1 MKKPTLNAVGWA
13 LLFPAFPKVLLMP
26 LAHRSLPFVFLISFA
41 AIFGVSQAN
50 AQIPGQVII
59 DEQFDG
65 NAVDTSIF
73 QYANAFEPGTF
84 GRTLLRSPNL
94 IGQAG
99 FPFDPPPVQGGT
111 LSLRAETYSPFQT
124 PINGPSSGVF
134 FLCDE
139 IRTIQ
144 TFAPTATAGFS
155 FETRA
160 RFVDDATNPLSPG
173 IVGGAFLFGLPF
185 DFSQGNFV
193 RDEVDFELLSNTPQN
208 TITTNIFNDDPFDTA
223 GRFDVQGIAGLD
235 LTEFNDF
242 RIETTLETT
251 RFFVNNELIREETTD
266 LAVDPQDFRLNINT
280 PDASFASAFSAA
292 LQPTNNPL
300 QNQVF
305 IFEVDSLVI
314 TQFDPEDSKDEMEI
328 DLSKPVLIFNLA
340 GFDLPDFS
348 FLAFQNGV
356 RTNDGFAIS
365 LGAAA
370 DNFGGITDSTNLLV
384 EDFLLTEDTEFLVE
398 AIIGDNNDSNLVLAI
413 REASGEF
420 FSIAVSAA
428 DLADDGQAI
437 VGINDF
443 FFNGDVTDGIP
454 NSEIIEVSLQSP
466 FASGNAVDVVFQRV
480 LILPAFI
487 LGDCDQDGDVDF
499 ADIPA
504 FIQVL
509 AAGGFLEQ
517 ADCNRDGVVNFSD
530 IPVFI
535 SILQAQ

>member
-1 MKKPTLNAVGWA
+1 
-13 LLFPAFPKVLLMP
+13 MP
-26 LAHRSLPFVFLISFA
+26 LAHRNLPLVLLISFA

-50 AQIPGQVII
+50 AQISGQVII

-65 NAVDTSIF
+65 NEVDTSIF
-73 QYANAFEPGTF
+73 QYANRFEPGTF

-94 IGQAG
+94 VGQAG
-99 FPFDPPPVQGGT
+99 LPFDPPPVQGGT
-111 LSLRAETYSPFQT
+111 LSLRVETYNPFQT
-124 PINGPSSGVF
+124 PINGPSPGVF

-173 IVGGAFLFGLPF
+173 IVGGVFLFGLDP
-185 DFSQGNFV
+185 DFSQTNFV

-208 TITTNIFNDDPFDTA
+208 TITTNIFNDDGFNTA
-223 GRFDVQGIAGLD
+223 GRFDVQGIPGLD
-235 LTEFNDF
+235 LTEFNDY

-251 RFFVNNELIREETTD
+251 RFFVNNQLIREETTD

-280 PDASFASAFSAA
+280 PDASFSSAFSAA

-314 TQFDPEDSKDEMEI
+314 TQFDPADSPPPMQL
-328 DLSKPVLIFNLA
+328 DLSETLLIFDLT
-340 GFDLPDFS
+340 GFQVPDFAFLS
-348 FLAFQNGV
+348 FQSGV
-356 RTNDGFAIS
+356 STNDGFAIS

-370 DNFGGITDSTNLLV
+370 DNFGGITDTSNLLV
-384 EDFLLTEDTEFLVE
+384 PNFLLTEDTEFLVE
-398 AIIGDNNDSNLVLAI
+398 AIIGVNNDSDLVLAI
-413 REASGEF
+413 RESSGEF
-420 FSIAVSAA
+420 FSISVPAA

-443 FFNGDVTDGIP
+443 FFNGDNRNGIP
-454 NSEIIEVSLQSP
+454 DSEIIEISLQSP

-480 LILPAFI
+480 SILPAFI
-487 LGDCDQDGDVDF
+487 LGDCNQDEDVDF
-499 ADIPA
+499 MDISA
-504 FIQVL
+504 LIEIL
-509 AAGGFLEQ
+509 IAGSFLDE
-517 ADCNRDGVVNFSD
+517 ADCNRDGFVNFSD
-530 IPVFI
+530 IPPFVV
-535 SILQAQ
+535 ILTNS